1 MTAYPWNSENA
12 PVVLVTKAQEVDKW
26 TMYNESAG
34 PVRYR
39 HMGWPQI
46 KDKFEIELIPYGCTT
61 LRLTEF
67 PLR

>member
-1 MTAYPWNSENA
+1 MRVSLTMRKNVMTR
-12 PVVLVTKAQEVDKW
+12 VTIPAV
-26 TMYNESAG
+26 ESQGSAL
-34 PVRYR
+34 RYR

-46 KDKFEIELIPYGCTT
+46 KEKFEIELIPYGCTT